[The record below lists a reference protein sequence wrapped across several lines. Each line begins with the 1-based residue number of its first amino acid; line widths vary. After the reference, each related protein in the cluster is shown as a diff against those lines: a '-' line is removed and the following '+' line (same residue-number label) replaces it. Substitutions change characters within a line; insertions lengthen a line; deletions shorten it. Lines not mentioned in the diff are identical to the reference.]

1 MNFAM
6 LINNI
11 IGVLANVLILILGL
25 ALLIFLY
32 GLVGYIAN
40 SGDESKRKES
50 VQYIIYGIFGIFVM
64 VSVWGLVSL
73 LAGFI
78 GEGVGI
84 PQII

>member
-1 MNFAM
+1 MNFAQ
-6 LINNI
+6 LVDNI
-11 IGVLANVLILILGL
+11 IAFMGNLTFLILAL
-25 ALLIFLY
+25 AVLIFLY

-50 VQYIIYGIFGIFVM
+50 VQYIFYGILGIFVM

-78 GEGVGI
+78 GESVGI
-84 PQII
+84 PRIG

>member
-1 MNFAM
+1 MSFARVV
-6 LINNI
+6 NNI
-11 IGVLANVLILILGL
+11 IAVLGNLSFLILAL
-25 ALLIFLY
+25 AILIFLY

-64 VSVWGLVSL
+64 VATWGLVSL

-78 GEGVGI
+78 GENVGI
-84 PQII
+84 PQIK